1 MKHKLILFI
10 TLLTL
15 FSSKVLK
22 AQDEPYLPLLD
33 TGKLWIEAKRLEFG
47 GFKFTELWI
56 GDRIIYNDTVYY
68 ELYGINTEPF
78 YMREDTLERK
88 VYIDCSFY
96 PEPCEDVLLYDFS
109 LQVGDSVD
117 YGEGYLY
124 RLEVVETESIS
135 EINRKIYYL
144 QPVWDMELPFA
155 IWIEGIGSKAGVLQP
170 KSNPGL
176 YGMGMTELNCFY
188 QNEEL
193 QYQSY
198 SASVYGCNFEYLAID
213 KIEKNYL
220 TIYPNPVTDILN
232 IKIFNEQLND
242 IKFEIID
249 IFGKVCKIGI
259 INNTEFQVNVSDLP
273 KGIYIIRFNYDNTI
287 NNQKFIK
294 L

>member
-96 PEPCEDVLLYDFS
+96 PEPCKDVLLYDFS
-109 LQVGDSVD
+109 LQVGDSID
-117 YGEGYLY
+117 FDNGFRYIDSIIYINNKYRTLY
-124 RLEVVETESIS
+124 IGHPDWGGS
-135 EINRKIYYL
+135 Y
-144 QPVWDMELPFA
+144 FA
-155 IWIEGIGSKAGVLQP
+155 WTEGIGSLAGVLNT
-170 KSNPGL
+170 KCMPGL
-176 YGMGMTELNCFY
+176 DGMGQTLLNCLY
-188 QNEEL
+188 QNDEL
-193 QYQSY
+193 IYQHY
-198 SASVYGCNFEYLAID
+198 WASIYGCNFEYLAID

-220 TIYPNPVTDILN
+220 TIFPNPVSDIIN

-273 KGIYIIRFNYDNTI
+273 KGIYIIRFNYDNTF
-287 NNQKFIK
+287 NNQKIIK